1 MEKKVY
7 GIVGLAPTDNI
18 TDVLEKM
25 DFSNYGEM
33 IKSVEK
39 TGIQIT
45 DRYLDMILVA
55 LSRTI
60 GVYTFHI
67 PKDSWKTII
76 RIYGNGMNDDMGML
90 QKHFTKIYK
99 QLSWFHSNIKDEF
112 VYMRVNQNV

>member
-7 GIVGLAPTDNI
+7 GIIGLAPTDNI
-18 TDVLEKM
+18 TAVLEKM

-39 TGIQIT
+39 TGIQVT

-55 LSRTI
+55 LSKRI

-67 PKDSWKTII
+67 PEDSWETII
-76 RIYGNGMNDDMGML
+76 RIYMNGMNDDMGML

-99 QLSWFHSNIKDEF
+99 QLSLFHSNIKDEF